1 MPYIDA
7 DYYKNEFEGVEIDE
21 TEIDR
26 YIKRAS
32 DVIDQVTGYKIKDF
46 DNLPEF
52 IQEQVKK
59 ATASQVEFFA
69 LQGGPEVATSNDD
82 VQSATIGSFS
92 YTKGQSGGS
101 SGGGQANKVS
111 SSVIDY
117 LKPTGL
123 LYTGIGVVQNAYY

>member
-7 DYYKNEFEGVEIDE
+7 DYYINEFEGVEIDE

-46 DNLPEF
+46 DSLPTF
-52 IQEQVKK
+52 VQDQVKK
-59 ATASQVEFFA
+59 ATAAQVEFFA
-69 LQGGPEVATSNDD
+69 LEGGPEVATSNDD

-92 YTKGQSGGS
+92 YTKGQAGGS
-101 SGGGQANKVS
+101 VGGGQTNKVS